1 MQKTTYKMKTVY
13 EVPTVIP
20 ITLEGSCNLMQA
32 SILFPDAVEI
42 PEMTVEDF
50 VWEEIPEVIV

>member
-20 ITLEGSCNLMQA
+20 ITLEGSCNLMKS
-32 SILFPDAVEI
+32 SILFPDAFEI
-42 PEMTVEDF
+42 QEMTVDDF
-50 VWEEIPEVIV
+50 VWE